1 MQNLEGGV
9 TDPGGIQIE
18 LLHVAGCPNVD
29 AARELLR
36 ACLAEL
42 DLAVNVIAV
51 EGNFPSP
58 TIRVNGRDIMG
69 AAPDY
74 THAFCRLDV
83 PTRERL
89 VAALEVSG

>member
-1 MQNLEGGV
+1 MSE
-9 TDPGGIQIE
+9 PGDIQIE
-18 LLHVAGCPNVD
+18 LLHVAGCANVD
-29 AARELLR
+29 AARALLR

-42 DLAVNVIAV
+42 ELAVNVIEV

-58 TIRVNGRDIMG
+58 TIRVNGKDIMG
-69 AAPDY
+69 AVPDY

-89 VAALEVSG
+89 VAALEVST